1 MTFDDHRPAPKHA
14 HTAPLRERVQ
24 AWART
29 ATRDPGR
36 FVLLGT
42 VYVVLV
48 AARGV
53 IACFPLRWIT
63 RHLGT
68 PMEEAP
74 VDEVPAEQLRYAR
87 RVGWAVLRATPY
99 TPTTS
104 NCYPQALA
112 AWWLLH
118 RRKIPTTFYYGAA
131 FDESGSGLVAHV
143 WLRCGDLMV
152 TGGGPDRHGFAP
164 LTWFADT

>member
-1 MTFDDHRPAPKHA
+1 MAYDDLRPAPRRPGA
-14 HTAPLRERVQ
+14 APLHRRVR

-29 ATRDPGR
+29 AARDPAR
-36 FVLLGT
+36 VLLLLR
-42 VYVVLV
+42 VYALLVVT
-48 AARGV
+48 RGV
-53 IACFPLRWIT
+53 ITCLPLRAIT

-68 PMEEAP
+68 PMEETPTGA
-74 VDEVPAEQLRYAR
+74 VPSSQLRYAR

-104 NCYPQALA
+104 NCYPQALT

-118 RRKIPTTFYYGAA
+118 RRRIPTTFYYGAA
-131 FDESGSGLVAHV
+131 FDESGSELVAHV

-152 TGGGPDRHGFAP
+152 TGGGPDRRGFAP
-164 LTWFADT
+164 LTWFADA